1 MINDIAERLTAKI
14 LGAGSTFI
22 AVVVVTGTVMDP
34 VNVTKFFALGGVAFS
49 VLLVSISFHHKRLW
63 VDHKVELFLSL
74 ALVLASLNAIISAS
88 SPLTQNLYGVFGRN
102 TGFLTYAFLLA
113 LFIASLVLRNKKNF
127 TWLLFGLFAA
137 GLANVAYCLW
147 ALYLGDPIPWSNP
160 YGNIL
165 GTFGNPNFIGAFL
178 GIFLSAIVAYTLKP
192 GTRLVVRLFTLVI
205 LALGTFEIIKSN
217 AIQGRVVLVGG
228 LAIVGF
234 YYIRSRFK
242 SALVSISYIAFAAAG
257 GAMAVLGALQIG
269 PLTKFIYKTS
279 VSLRG
284 EYWQAGINMGRDNLW
299 TGVGFDSYGDWY
311 RRARDAQA
319 LILPGPNTTTN
330 AAHNVSLD
338 VFAFGGL
345 PLLVCYLALITLTAI
360 AIVKVTLRQRD
371 FDAVFVG
378 LTTGWVT
385 YQVQSIISINQ
396 IGLAIWGWIF
406 GGALIAYEKSTRE
419 ATNIETSTKNNSSRK
434 SLSRNSENI
443 FSPQL
448 IASIGAVIGLIL
460 ACPPYFGDSSYRTAL
475 ESGNATE
482 LEKALTPRYLAP
494 ATTYKYADVTQKF
507 EAAGLTDLAY
517 KYTKIAIEFNP
528 DSYEAWS
535 IFSQISKSTPEEKQL
550 ALENL
555 RRLDPLNPAHKG

>member
-1 MINDIAERLTAKI
+1 MINDMAERLTAKI
-14 LGAGSTFI
+14 LGAGSAFI

-34 VNVTKFFALGGVAFS
+34 VNVTKFFALGGIAISALF
-49 VLLVSISFHHKRLW
+49 VSISFQHKRLW
-63 VDHKVELFLSL
+63 SDHKIELFFAVGLI
-74 ALVLASLNAIISAS
+74 LASFNAIISS
-88 SPLTQNLYGVFGRN
+88 TSPLTQNLYGVFGRN
-102 TGFLTYAFLLA
+102 TGFLTYLLLVA
-113 LFIASLVLRNKKNF
+113 LFVASLAIRNIKYF
-127 TWLLFGLFAA
+127 PWLLFGLFAA
-137 GLANVAYCLW
+137 GLINVIYCLW

-178 GIFLSAIVAYTLKP
+178 GIFLSTMVAYILKP
-192 GTRLVVRLFTLVI
+192 GTTVFVRLCALAVLVI
-205 LALGTFEIIKSN
+205 GTFEIIKSN
-217 AIQGRVVLVGG
+217 AIQGRVVLAGG

-234 YYIRSRFK
+234 FYVRSRFK
-242 SALVSISYIAFAAAG
+242 GVLMTSSYVVLASIG
-257 GAMAVLGALQIG
+257 GVMAVLGALQIG
-269 PLTKFIYKTS
+269 PLSKFIYKTS

-284 EYWQAGINMGRDNLW
+284 EYWQAGFNMGRDNLW

-330 AAHNVSLD
+330 AAHNVVLD

-345 PLLVCYLALITLTAI
+345 PLLVCYLGFIALSAI
-360 AIVKVTLRQRD
+360 AIIKVTLRHRE

-396 IGLAIWGWIF
+396 IGLAIWGWLF
-406 GGALIAYEKSTRE
+406 GGALIAYERSTRDVVDSKS
-419 ATNIETSTKNNSSRK
+419 STKSS
-434 SLSRNSENI
+434 SSGRNARRSSENI

-448 IASIGAVIGLIL
+448 IASIGAVAGLML

-475 ESGNATE
+475 QSGNAAE

-494 ATTYKYADVTQKF
+494 ATTYKYADVAQKF

-528 DSYEAWS
+528 NSYEAWS

-555 RRLDPLNPAHKG
+555 RRLDPLNPAFKG